1 MNYAINTSSI
11 NGSTALASTISNT
24 VNPITLSTLR
34 GQQAQIPRLS
44 LVNPTYFR
52 FQSYKEYMDYKS
64 SVAMVNKMYPF
75 DAMAMGKNENGSTLG
90 WVIPFPL

>member
-11 NGSTALASTISNT
+11 NGSTAIASTISNT
-24 VNPITLSTLR
+24 VNLSTLSTLR

-44 LVNPTYFR
+44 VVNPTYFR
-52 FQSYKEYMDYKS
+52 FQSYKDYTEYKS

-75 DAMAMGKNENGSTLG
+75 DAMAMGKNESGSTLG